1 MKCITVC
8 IRNALQAKYES
19 TIEMYKKKLGEFHDH
34 FCSQSAVF
42 YSVYWAIT
50 CVVDLYNLLRL
61 TLYRGT
67 LRHEKTNE
75 GHGRKKCNIYAR
87 NNESRRGG
95 FGILDFASYI
105 EYCCALFLNVFYFII
120 MAYSCKKLSHFVM

>member
-67 LRHEKTNE
+67 L
-75 GHGRKKCNIYAR
+75 
-87 NNESRRGG
+87 
-95 FGILDFASYI
+95 
-105 EYCCALFLNVFYFII
+105 
-120 MAYSCKKLSHFVM
+120 